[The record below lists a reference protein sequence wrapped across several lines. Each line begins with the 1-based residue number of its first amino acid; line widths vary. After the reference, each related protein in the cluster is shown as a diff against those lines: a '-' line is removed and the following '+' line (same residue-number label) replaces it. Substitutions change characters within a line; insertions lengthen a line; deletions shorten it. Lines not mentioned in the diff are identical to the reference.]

1 MMGGLEMEQLN
12 RFNIQYKMVL
22 PWALPLVG
30 LVYAY
35 MNMPQGTNGNALIIT
50 ALLCGAGA
58 IVSWMLGQRVLTGLT
73 HAIKSANCSANG
85 DYSYEPPM
93 TGKDEMTHLI
103 YTMVNLRNS
112 VRSAAG
118 KTGSSQD
125 SDDTAKVE
133 AIDRVQAIIEFN
145 MDGTIITA
153 NDNFLGAMGYRLD
166 EVQGQHHSIF
176 VEPEFKASLEYREFW
191 EKLNR
196 GEFESKEYKRLGKGG
211 KEVWIQASY
220 NPIMDANNKPYKVVK
235 FASDV
240 TAQKMEAA
248 NNMGQINA
256 ISKSQAVIEF
266 NMDGTIITANDN
278 FLNAVGYQLE
288 EVKGQHHSIFVE
300 PEFKQSAE
308 YHQFWEKLNRGEFE
322 SKEYKRLAKG
332 GKEIWIQASYNP
344 IMDLNGKPYKVVKFA
359 SDITEQKIANTANTR
374 VRLALDACAESCL
387 MVADENYDLVYTN
400 KGVNEMF
407 DKAEADI
414 KQAIP
419 SFSAGNVIGNNID
432 IFHKDPSYQ
441 RKMLDALKDTH
452 ATQLELGARTFALI
466 VNPILDESGKRLG
479 TVVEW
484 TDKTEELA
492 RLEKEA
498 IINRE
503 NTRTRQALD
512 VCQANVMMADADL
525 NIVYLND
532 SVKGMLNSAESD
544 IKQDLPNFSVN
555 SLMGFNVDGFHKNP
569 AHQRGM
575 LKDLKETYNTSI
587 VVGGRT
593 FALVATPVFEDG
605 ERLGTVVEWNDQTE
619 MLAQK
624 IIDDKQAAENA
635 RTSMALDV
643 CQANVMMA
651 DADLNIVYL
660 NDSVKKMMNEA
671 QKDIRQDLPNFDT
684 NTLLGFNVDGFHKNP
699 SHQRGMLKDLKE
711 VYNTS
716 ILVGGRTFDLV
727 ATPVWVEGERLGTVV
742 EWQDQTEMLKQKEI
756 DDKLSSE
763 NARIATALDVCQANV
778 MMADADLN
786 IVYLNNSVKQMMGD
800 AQNDIRQDL
809 PNFDTN
815 SLLGFNVDGF
825 HKNPAHQRNMLA
837 DLKTVYETSI
847 VVGGRTFDLVATP
860 VWEEG
865 TRLGTVVEWDDV
877 TEKLARE
884 IEDKRVADENTRV
897 KLALDACSANTMIAN
912 VDFEVI
918 YTNQAVE
925 GMLSTAESDIKQ
937 DLPNFSAS
945 KVLGSNIDIFHKNP
959 AHQRNMVGSLTSTY
973 QTEIIVGGRTF
984 ALIASPINNE
994 AGERLGTVVEWNDR
1008 TEEVAVEQE
1017 VDNIIEAAG
1026 KGDLSQRATVDDK
1039 KGFFKELCMGLNRL
1053 VGLSEDVINDTARVL
1068 AAMSEGNLTERI
1080 EADYE
1085 GLFDKLKT
1093 DSNTTGDR
1101 LTDIIGRIRE
1111 AANTVSTGSN
1121 EIAQG
1126 NTDLS
1131 QRTEEQASSL
1141 EETASSMEEMT
1152 SSVKQTSENASH
1164 ANELAANAQ
1173 DKASKGGEVVARAVT
1188 AMDEINSSSKKIAD
1202 IIGVIDEIAFQTNLL
1217 ALNAAVEA
1225 ARAGEQGK
1233 GFAVVAGEV
1242 RNLAQRSAGAAKE
1255 IKDLIRDSVEKV
1267 DNGTELVN
1275 ESGTTL
1281 TEIVDAV
1288 EKVSTMIKEISDA
1301 AIEQSAGIEQ
1311 VNKAISQM
1319 DEMTQQNAALVEEA
1333 SAASETMTEQARGML
1348 DLVSFFQMASGSDVP
1363 GAGNF
1368 ASASVGKPAMSM
1380 APVQSM
1386 PKATPIAASRPVV
1399 NDDGDDWQEF

>member
-1 MMGGLEMEQLN
+1 MEQLN

-22 PWALPLVG
+22 PWALPLLG
-30 LVYAY
+30 LIYAY
-35 MNMPQGTNGNALIIT
+35 LNLPQGSNGNTLVIT

-58 IVSWMLGQRVLTGLT
+58 LVSWMLGQRVLTGLT
-73 HAIKSANCSANG
+73 HAIKSANSSANG

-112 VRSAAG
+112 VRTAIKKG
-118 KTGSSQD
+118 GSSVD
-125 SDDTAKVE
+125 GNVAAENASKVE
-133 AIDRVQAIIEFN
+133 AISKSQAMIEFN
-145 MDGTIITA
+145 MDGTIVTA
-153 NDNFLGAMGYRLD
+153 NENFLGAMGYRLE

-176 VEPEFKASLEYREFW
+176 VEPEFKASNEYRQFW

-196 GEFESKEYKRLGKGG
+196 GEYESAEYKRIGKGG

-220 NPIMDANNKPYKVVK
+220 NPILDKNGKPIKVVK
-235 FASDV
+235 FATDV
-240 TAQKMEAA
+240 TQQKLDT
-248 NNMGQINA
+248 
-256 ISKSQAVIEF
+256 V
-266 NMDGTIITANDN
+266 
-278 FLNAVGYQLE
+278 
-288 EVKGQHHSIFVE
+288 H
-300 PEFKQSAE
+300 
-308 YHQFWEKLNRGEFE
+308 
-322 SKEYKRLAKG
+322 
-332 GKEIWIQASYNP
+332 
-344 IMDLNGKPYKVVKFA
+344 
-359 SDITEQKIANTANTR
+359 NTR

-400 KGVNEMF
+400 KGVNTMF
-407 DKAEADI
+407 EVAEGDI
-414 KQAIP
+414 RQAIP
-419 SFSAGNVIGNNID
+419 SFSPSTVLGSNID
-432 IFHKDPSYQ
+432 IFHKNPAYQ
-441 RKMLDALKDTH
+441 RGLLDKLTSSH
-452 ATQLELGARTFALI
+452 ETQLDLGARTFALV
-466 VNPILDESGKRLG
+466 VNPILDEKGKRLG

-484 TDKTEELA
+484 TDKTQELA

-498 IINRE
+498 LIAAE
-503 NTRTRQALD
+503 NSRTRQALD

-525 NIVYLND
+525 NIVYLNE
-532 SVKGMLNSAESD
+532 SVKGMLTDAQSD
-544 IKQDLPNFSVN
+544 IRSDLPSFDVKN
-555 SLMGFNVDGFHKNP
+555 LMGFNVDGFHKNP

-575 LKDLKETYNTSI
+575 LKDLKS
-587 VVGGRT
+587 
-593 FALVATPVFEDG
+593 
-605 ERLGTVVEWNDQTE
+605 
-619 MLAQK
+619 
-624 IIDDKQAAENA
+624 
-635 RTSMALDV
+635 
-643 CQANVMMA
+643 
-651 DADLNIVYL
+651 
-660 NDSVKKMMNEA
+660 
-671 QKDIRQDLPNFDT
+671 
-684 NTLLGFNVDGFHKNP
+684 
-699 SHQRGMLKDLKE
+699 

-716 ILVGGRTFDLV
+716 ILVGGRNFNLV
-727 ATPVWVEGERLGTVV
+727 ATPVFE
-742 EWQDQTEMLKQKEI
+742 
-756 DDKLSSE
+756 
-763 NARIATALDVCQANV
+763 
-778 MMADADLN
+778 
-786 IVYLNNSVKQMMGD
+786 
-800 AQNDIRQDL
+800 
-809 PNFDTN
+809 
-815 SLLGFNVDGF
+815 DG
-825 HKNPAHQRNMLA
+825 
-837 DLKTVYETSI
+837 V
-847 VVGGRTFDLVATP
+847 
-860 VWEEG
+860 
-865 TRLGTVVEWDDV
+865 RLGTVVEWDDI
-877 TEKLARE
+877 TEKLAKE
-884 IEDKRVADENTRV
+884 IEDKRLADENTRV
-897 KLALDACSANTMIAN
+897 KLALDVCSSNTMIADN
-912 VDFEVI
+912 DLQVI
-918 YTNQAVE
+918 YTNAAVQN
-925 GMLSTAESDIKQ
+925 MLSVGESDIKQ
-937 DLPNFSAS
+937 DLPNFAAS

-959 AHQRNMVGSLTSTY
+959 SHQRNMLANLASTY

-984 ALIASPINNE
+984 ALIASPINND

-1026 KGDLSQRATVDDK
+1026 KGDLSQRATVDNK

-1053 VGLSEDVINDTARVL
+1053 VGLSEGVINDTARVL

-1080 EADYE
+1080 DADYE
-1085 GLFDKLKT
+1085 GLFGKLKT

-1164 ANELAANAQ
+1164 ANELASNAQ
-1173 DKASKGGEVVARAVT
+1173 EKASKGGEVVARAVT

-1301 AIEQSAGIEQ
+1301 AIEQSAGIEE

-1333 SAASETMTEQARGML
+1333 SAASETMTEQARSML
-1348 DLVSFFQMASGSDVP
+1348 DLVSFFQMASGSDV
-1363 GAGNF
+1363 GSGFSNSSAGR
-1368 ASASVGKPAMSM
+1368 PAMSM
-1380 APVQSM
+1380 APVQSA

-1399 NDDGDDWQEF
+1399 TDDGDDWQEF

>member
-1 MMGGLEMEQLN
+1 MEQLN
-12 RFNIQYKMVL
+12 RFNMQYKMVI

-30 LVYAY
+30 LIYAY
-35 MNMPQGTNGNALIIT
+35 MSMPQGTNGNALIIT

-58 IVSWMLGQRVLTGLT
+58 VVSWMLGQRVLMGLT
-73 HAIKSANCSANG
+73 TAIKSANASANG

-93 TGKDEMTHLI
+93 TGRDEMTHLI

-112 VRSAAG
+112 VRTAIKKGGAAQG
-118 KTGSSQD
+118 D
-125 SDDTAKVE
+125 SVADENAAKVE
-133 AIDRVQAIIEFN
+133 AISKTQAMIEFN

-153 NDNFLGAMGYRLD
+153 NDNFLGAMGYHLE

-176 VEPEFKASLEYREFW
+176 VEPEFKASAEYRQFW
-191 EKLNR
+191 DKLNR
-196 GEFESKEYKRLGKGG
+196 GEFESQEYKRIGKGG

-220 NPIMDANNKPYKVVK
+220 NPIFDSSGKAVKVVK
-235 FASDV
+235 FAIDV
-240 TAQKMEAA
+240 TQ
-248 NNMGQINA
+248 
-256 ISKSQAVIEF
+256 
-266 NMDGTIITANDN
+266 
-278 FLNAVGYQLE
+278 
-288 EVKGQHHSIFVE
+288 
-300 PEFKQSAE
+300 
-308 YHQFWEKLNRGEFE
+308 
-322 SKEYKRLAKG
+322 
-332 GKEIWIQASYNP
+332 
-344 IMDLNGKPYKVVKFA
+344 
-359 SDITEQKIANTANTR
+359 QKIDTVHNTR

-400 KGVNEMF
+400 KGVNSMF
-407 DKAEADI
+407 EVAESDI

-419 SFSAGNVIGNNID
+419 SFSSGNVLGSNID
-432 IFHKDPSYQ
+432 IFHKNPSYQ
-441 RKMLDALKDTH
+441 RGLLDKLTSSHEA
-452 ATQLELGARTFALI
+452 QLELGARTFALV

-484 TDKTEELA
+484 TDKTQELA

-498 IINRE
+498 VVASDNA
-503 NTRTRQALD
+503 RTRQALN
-512 VCQANVMMADADL
+512 VCQANVMMADAEL

-532 SVKGMLNSAESD
+532 SVKQMMLDAQQD
-544 IKQDLPNFSVN
+544 IRTQLPNFDAN

-575 LKDLKETYNTSI
+575 LKDLKDVYETKI

-593 FALVATPVFEDG
+593 FA
-605 ERLGTVVEWNDQTE
+605 
-619 MLAQK
+619 
-624 IIDDKQAAENA
+624 
-635 RTSMALDV
+635 
-643 CQANVMMA
+643 
-651 DADLNIVYL
+651 
-660 NDSVKKMMNEA
+660 
-671 QKDIRQDLPNFDT
+671 
-684 NTLLGFNVDGFHKNP
+684 
-699 SHQRGMLKDLKE
+699 
-711 VYNTS
+711 
-716 ILVGGRTFDLV
+716 LV

-742 EWQDQTEMLKQKEI
+742 EWNDQTEILAQKEV
-756 DDKLSSE
+756 DEKLASK

-786 IVYLNNSVKQMMGD
+786 IVYLNNSVKKMMTA

-815 SLLGFNVDGF
+815 TLLGFNVDGF
-825 HKNPAHQRNMLA
+825 HKNPSHQRNMLA
-837 DLKTVYETSI
+837 DLKTIYETSI
-847 VVGGRTFDLVATP
+847 VVGGRTFNLVATP

-865 TRLGTVVEWDDV
+865 ERLGTVVEWDDI
-877 TEKLARE
+877 TDSLAKE
-884 IEDKRVADENTRV
+884 IEDKRVSDENARV
-897 KLALDACSANTMIAN
+897 KLALDVCSANTMIAD
-912 VDFEVI
+912 VDFNVI
-918 YTNQAVE
+918 YTNAAVQN
-925 GMLSTAESDIKQ
+925 MLSVGENDIKQ
-937 DLPNFSAS
+937 DLPGFSAS
-945 KVLGSNIDIFHKNP
+945 KVMGSNIDIFHKNP

-973 QTEIIVGGRTF
+973 NTEIVVGGRTF
-984 ALIASPINNE
+984 GLIASPINNSD
-994 AGERLGTVVEWNDR
+994 GERLGTVVEWNDR

-1068 AAMSEGNLTERI
+1068 GAMSEGNLTERI

-1093 DSNTTGDR
+1093 DSNTTGER

-1111 AANTVSTGSN
+1111 AANTVSTGST

-1173 DKASKGGEVVARAVT
+1173 EKASKGGEVVSRAVT

-1333 SAASETMTEQARGML
+1333 SAASETMTEQAKSML
-1348 DLVSFFQMASGSDVP
+1348 DLVSFFQMASGSD
-1363 GAGNF
+1363 AGGGSYN
-1368 ASASVGKPAMSM
+1368 SAPMSM
-1380 APVQSM
+1380 APVQQLRAAPQPRAIS
-1386 PKATPIAASRPVV
+1386 ASASRPVV
-1399 NDDGDDWQEF
+1399 KDDGDDWQEF